1 MILPGVLFLA
11 ADTSRSRAYA
21 QAMATSGLVPADV
34 LRYGP
39 AAAARK
45 PPQPASL
52 PAGLFTPD
60 LGEPLEETTAVWR
73 TEQIPEHDVNDA
85 AVRERIAAL
94 GPHLVIFSGTG
105 GQIVSPELLNLGAS
119 FLHVHSGWLP
129 ADRGSTTLYYS
140 LLRDGSCAASA
151 LILDEGIDTGTV
163 IERRRYPPP
172 PPDTDI
178 DHLYDGAIR
187 ADLLV
192 RVLARFA
199 ETGALPAGTPQ
210 TAADGTTFYRIHP
223 VLKHVAILS
232 LERAQHA
239 A

>member
-21 QAMATSGLVPADV
+21 QAMAASGLVPADV

-39 AAAARK
+39 AAGARK
-45 PPQPASL
+45 PPQPATL

-94 GPHLVIFSGTG
+94 GPQLVIFSGTG
-105 GQIVSPELLNLGAS
+105 GQIVGRELLHLGAG

-129 ADRGSTTLYYS
+129 GDRGSTTLYYS
-140 LLRDGSCAASA
+140 LLREGDCAASA
-151 LILDEGIDTGTV
+151 ILLDEGIDTGTV
-163 IERRRYPPP
+163 LERRRYPPP
-172 PPDTDI
+172 PAGVDI

-192 RVLARFA
+192 RVLGHLA
-199 ETGALPAGTPQ
+199 ESGTLSRGMPQ
-210 TAADGTTFYRIHP
+210 SPDGTVYYRIHP

-232 LERAQHA
+232 LESADHA